1 MLSTVYIVL
10 FYLASIVL
18 MTGII
23 SRIIIYWKIPA
34 PLVIPTM
41 PAPRTNQGVFLRML
55 SEVTLFRSLFRA
67 NKWIWLFGWAF
78 HVGLLLVT
86 LRHFR
91 YFQEPVWFWVKWVQ
105 PFGIYAGFAMM
116 LGLFGLLA
124 RRFFVERIRYIS
136 TLSDYLI
143 LVLLIMIVLSG
154 LTMKYIAHTDIIAVK
169 DFMIGMMVFDFKP
182 IPQDTPFLIHL
193 GLVIILMIIFPMS
206 KLMHAPGI
214 FFSPTRNQLDNSRE
228 QRHQANWAV
237 SLDKNIEAK

>member
-18 MTGII
+18 ITGII

-55 SEVTLFRSLFRA
+55 SEVTLFKSLFRA

-193 GLVIILMIIFPMS
+193 GLVIILIFPMS

-228 QRHQANWAV
+228 LRHQANWAV